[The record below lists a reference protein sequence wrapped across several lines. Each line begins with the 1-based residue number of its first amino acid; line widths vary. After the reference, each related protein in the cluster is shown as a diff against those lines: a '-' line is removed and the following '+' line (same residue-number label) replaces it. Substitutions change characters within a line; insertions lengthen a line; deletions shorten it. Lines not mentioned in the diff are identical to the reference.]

1 MPRSRRRSVDDA
13 GHLLF
18 GDPPDGDPWGP
29 GGPPEPPD
37 FYEGPG
43 DPWAEHAAEPD
54 EEPERQL
61 VLRVDAESFVHVTQR
76 GKVVIKPASAANTI
90 TAAAAIGVA
99 EDGRFWA
106 EWDGVW
112 QPAPRVIR
120 NAMAA
125 SMGNNYMGNVVRDVE
140 DIVRTLV
147 PLFTVGPHPAYI
159 NLRNGML
166 HSTSVDEFGL
176 PSWATWEFV
185 GHRPQVHS
193 TVQLPH
199 SWNPDAQCP
208 RFDQFLAESLEP
220 DAVPLA
226 WEIIAACLYSGI
238 PVQRAVMLQ
247 GPPGCGKS
255 QLLDVI
261 TGLIGERATTH
272 IPLQNLGERFNVAQ
286 LHGKALNVHADLDQ
300 GGIGETGTFK
310 TMVTGD
316 TLTAEHKGQAP
327 FTFTPFATLLF
338 SANEVPPSDDRSGAY
353 TRRWAVLPFRQHV
366 ERRGAPVRDLGK
378 RVLLREA
385 EGIIRKAVA
394 TLPELLARGD
404 FGVLARA
411 QDDFNEKTDYLLTFV
426 RSELDFSDIT
436 HVTSSKV
443 LTAALEAFKVATGNQ
458 HSRTTVKHLQP
469 ELIKNGASKVTNHRL
484 PDGSQVWGVRGVR
497 LKNPAAAEAAVLWG
511 KQ

>member
-1 MPRSRRRSVDDA
+1 MSADDD
-13 GHLLF
+13 LF
-18 GDPPDGDPWGP
+18 WPPELQ
-29 GGPPEPPD
+29 EPPD

-43 DPWAEHAAEPD
+43 DPWAEHEAEPE

-61 VLRVDAESFVHVTQR
+61 VLRIDASDFVHVSER
-76 GKVVIKPASAANTI
+76 GRVTIKPATAANTI

-125 SMGNNYMGNVVRDVE
+125 NMGNQYVGNVVRDVE

-147 PLFTVGPHPAYI
+147 PVFTVSPHPAYI

-176 PSWATWEFV
+176 PNWSTWEFV

-199 SWNPDAQCP
+199 SWDDRADCP
-208 RFDQFLAESLEP
+208 RFDQFLAECLEP

-226 WEIIAACLYSGI
+226 WEIIAACIYSGI

-261 TGLIGERATTH
+261 TGLLGEQATTH

-300 GGIGETGTFK
+300 AGIGETGTFK
-310 TMVTGD
+310 TLVTGD
-316 TLTAEHKGQAP
+316 SLTAEHKGQQP
-327 FTFTPFATLLF
+327 FSYTPFATLLF
-338 SANEVPPSDDRSGAY
+338 SANAVPPSDDRSGAY
-353 TRRWAVLPFRQHV
+353 TRRWAVLPFRQHP
-366 ERRGAPVRDLGK
+366 EWTGPPVRDLGK

-385 EGIIRKAVA
+385 EGIIRRAVG
-394 TLPELLARGD
+394 TLPALLQRGD
-404 FGVLARA
+404 FSVLKRA
-411 QDDFNEKTDYLLTFV
+411 QDEFNERTDYLLTFV
-426 RSELDFSDIT
+426 REELDFGDIK
-436 HVTSSKV
+436 HVTSSKE

-458 HSRTTVKHLQP
+458 HSRTTVKHLEA
-469 ELIKNGASKVTNHRL
+469 ELMKNGASKLQNHRV
-484 PDGSQVWGVRGVR
+484 DGDYIWGVRGVKLR
-497 LKNPAAAEAAVLWG
+497 RPAAAQAAVLWG
-511 KQ
+511 KS

>member
-1 MPRSRRRSVDDA
+1 MDDGEIQDA
-13 GHLLF
+13 LF
-18 GDPPDGDPWGP
+18 GPNPPDMPEWIP
-29 GGPPEPPD
+29 EEPPD
-37 FYEGPG
+37 LYDGPG
-43 DPWAEHAAEPD
+43 DPWAEHKAQPD

-61 VLRVDAESFVHVTQR
+61 VLRVDPSPFVHVSER
-76 GKVVIKPASAANTI
+76 GRITIKPATAANTI

-125 SMGNNYMGNVVRDVE
+125 SMGNHYIGNVVRDVE
-140 DIVRTLV
+140 DIVRTQV
-147 PLFTVGPHPAYI
+147 PVFTVGPHPAYI

-166 HSTSVDEFGL
+166 HSTSFDEYGL
-176 PSWATWEFV
+176 PNWATWEFV

-199 SWNPDAQCP
+199 NWNPNAGCP
-208 RFDQFLAESLEP
+208 KFDQALSDWLEP
-220 DAVPLA
+220 DAVELA
-226 WEIIAACLYSGI
+226 WEIVAACIYSGI

-247 GPPGCGKS
+247 GDPGCGKS
-255 QLLDVI
+255 QLLDVL
-261 TGLIGERATTH
+261 TGVVGEGATTH

-300 GGIGETGTFK
+300 SGIGETGTFK

-316 TLTAEHKGQAP
+316 SLTAEHKGQAP

-338 SANEVPPSDDRSGAY
+338 SANAVPPSDDRSGAY
-353 TRRWAVLPFRQHV
+353 TRRWAVLPFKRP
-366 ERRGAPVRDLGK
+366 ERKGAGVRDLGK

-394 TLPELLARGD
+394 VLPRLLARGD
-404 FGVLARA
+404 FPVLKRA
-411 QDDFNEKTDYLLTFV
+411 QDEFNERTDYLLTFV
-426 RSELDFSDIT
+426 RTELDFSDIT
-436 HVTSSKV
+436 HVTSSKM

-458 HSRTTVKHLQP
+458 HSRTTVKHLEP
-469 ELIKNGASKVTNHRL
+469 ELMKNGASKVQNHRL
-484 PDGSQVWGVRGVR
+484 GQNEYVWGVRGVKLR
-497 LKNPAAAEAAVLWG
+497 RPDAVQAQVLWG